1 MLHGL
6 RAKNRELLQCQQQWQ
21 LEQQQRLQRQRLGP
35 RYRNGLL
42 NVGSDR
48 FKSKTIGVR
57 DLG

>member
-1 MLHGL
+1 MSTTMAT
-6 RAKNRELLQCQQQWQ
+6 RTTTTPPMPTAW
-21 LEQQQRLQRQRLGP
+21 P

-57 DLG
+57 DPG